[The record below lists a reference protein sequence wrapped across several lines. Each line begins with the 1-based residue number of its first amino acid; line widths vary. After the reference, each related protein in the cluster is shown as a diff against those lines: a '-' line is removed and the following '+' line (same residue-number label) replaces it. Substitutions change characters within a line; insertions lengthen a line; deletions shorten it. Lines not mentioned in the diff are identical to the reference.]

1 MTRNIIDFDSFSPSE
16 DYNRNEE
23 LSIEEALDMLDEA
36 ELLEELLA
44 ESEGDPSVLP
54 LSSVGGELADKIKQ
68 GLQKAGVEAA
78 KGAMKAKPMAP
89 KDFFGKVTNSIL
101 KSVAD
106 PTQAALILRNVYS
119 RFLNQN
125 KVPCN
130 MINIKTRKEVKY
142 ADYAR
147 EMQAKAQA
155 MTKAASKGAMK
166 APGAKPG
173 PAPKPGSAPKPEGK

>member
-23 LSIEEALDMLDEA
+23 ISIEEALDMLDEA
-36 ELLEELLA
+36 GLLEELLA
-44 ESEGDPSVLP
+44 EAEGDAPVLP
-54 LSSVGGELADKIKQ
+54 LSSVGGPLADQVKQ
-68 GLQKAGVEAA
+68 VLQKSGVEPV
-78 KGAMKAKPMAP
+78 KGEKKPKSMPP
-89 KDFFGKVTNSIL
+89 KDYFGKVTSSIL
-101 KSVAD
+101 STIKD

-130 MINIKTRKEVKY
+130 MIDVKTKKEIKY

-147 EMQAKAQA
+147 QMQAIQAKA
-155 MTKAASKGAMK
+155 KAAGPKPA
-166 APGAKPG
+166 GAKPAGPKPAG
-173 PAPKPGSAPKPEGK
+173 PAPKPAGK

>member
-44 ESEGDPSVLP
+44 EAEDSEPLP
-54 LSSVGGELADKIKQ
+54 LSNVAGPLVDKVKQ
-68 GLQKAGVEAA
+68 VLQKAGLEPVKDE
-78 KGAMKAKPMAP
+78 KKPKPMPP
-89 KDFFGKVTNSIL
+89 KDFFGKATSSIL
-101 KSVAD
+101 NTVSD

-130 MINIKTRKEVKY
+130 MIDVKTRKEIKY

-147 EMQAKAQA
+147 EMKAKAA
-155 MTKAASKGAMK
+155 AAYKAAAKGA
-166 APGAKPG
+166 AGTKP
-173 PAPKPGSAPKPEGK
+173 AGK

>member
-44 ESEGDPSVLP
+44 EAEGDAPVIP
-54 LSSVGGELADKIKQ
+54 LSNVAGPLADKVKQ
-68 GLQKAGVEAA
+68 GLQKVGAEAA
-78 KGAMKAKPMAP
+78 KGEKKPKPMPP

-101 KSVAD
+101 TSISD

-130 MINIKTRKEVKY
+130 MINIKTRKEIKY

-147 EMQAKAQA
+147 EMREIQAKAQA
-155 MTKAASKGAMK
+155 MSKAAGKGAMK
-166 APGAKPG
+166 GG
-173 PAPKPGSAPKPEGK
+173 PAPKPPQGPASK

>member
-44 ESEGDPSVLP
+44 EAEESEPLP
-54 LSSVGGELADKIKQ
+54 LSNVAGPLADKVKQ
-68 GLQKAGVEAA
+68 GLQKVGVEAA
-78 KGAMKAKPMAP
+78 KGEKKPKPMPP
-89 KDFFGKVTNSIL
+89 KDFFGKATNSIL
-101 KSVAD
+101 NTISD

-130 MINIKTRKEVKY
+130 MIDVKTRKEIKY

-155 MTKAASKGAMK
+155 MSKAAAKGA
-166 APGAKPG
+166 AGVKPAG
-173 PAPKPGSAPKPEGK
+173 PAPKPAGK

>member
-44 ESEGDPSVLP
+44 EAEGDAPVLP
-54 LSSVGGELADKIKQ
+54 LSNVAGPLADKVKQ
-68 GLQKAGVEAA
+68 GLQKVGVEAA
-78 KGAMKAKPMAP
+78 KGEKKPKPMPP
-89 KDFFGKVTNSIL
+89 KDFFGKATNSIL
-101 KSVAD
+101 NTISD

-130 MINIKTRKEVKY
+130 MIDVKTRKEIKY

-155 MTKAASKGAMK
+155 MSKAAAKGAMK
-166 APGAKPG
+166 APGAKPAG
-173 PAPKPGSAPKPEGK
+173 PAPKPEGK

>member
-44 ESEGDPSVLP
+44 EAERESLAMP
-54 LSSVGGELADKIKQ
+54 LSNVAGPGPMADKIKQ
-68 GLQKAGVEAA
+68 GLQKVGVEAA
-78 KGAMKAKPMAP
+78 KGEKKPKPMPP
-89 KDFFGKVTNSIL
+89 KDFFGKATNYFLNTIS
-101 KSVAD
+101 D
-106 PTQAALILRNVYS
+106 PVQAALILRNVYS

-155 MTKAASKGAMK
+155 MSKAAGKGAMK
-166 APGAKPG
+166 GG
-173 PAPKPGSAPKPEGK
+173 PAPKPAQGPASK